1 MYDLKSV
8 KLSESQAMLHRTER
22 NAAQLDK
29 KVEKLK
35 SEKKS
40 LEEQLENAKV
50 EISQDTKSLEIERSE
65 RDKREKEAIE
75 AVKKFE
81 IKQREVHDCIELKD
95 EVHQKYL
102 TAEDAAKTCESELK
116 SAQTEIE
123 SCQSQNNQNS
133 KTSEQMKNDLE
144 QLQHQTEDKDTKY
157 KEEISLWK
165 NKIEESQQKSEA
177 MKEELHQI
185 KAQHDELV
193 SALKDLGVKGLKR
206 DLAWVELSEDVR
218 STILRGILDSEIIPN
233 ELLGTPATLEEN
245 EDKEEDGN
253 DDDKDDRQLV
263 VEDSKNSDD
272 EPAVEQQQEL
282 PPNVAK
288 EPEKVDDQIDI
299 PIAPKDSND
308 SKEDQ
313 TDDEEIEENN
323 DEMK

>member
-1 MYDLKSV
+1 MFSRRNRGFLGTCFVLISIVCFGYGLYMYDLKSV

-22 NAAQLDK
+22 SAAQLDK
-29 KVEKLK
+29 KVEKLR

-65 RDKREKEAIE
+65 REKREKEAIE

-81 IKQREVHDCIELKD
+81 TKQREVHDCIELKD

-102 TAEDAAKTCESELK
+102 TAEEAAKTCESELK
-116 SAQTEIE
+116 SAQKEIE

-144 QLQHQTEDKDTKY
+144 QLQHQTEDKDSKY

-165 NKIEESQQKSEA
+165 NKIEESQQKSES

-193 SALKDLGVKGLKR
+193 AALKDLGVK
-206 DLAWVELSEDVR
+206 VVF
-218 STILRGILDSEIIPN
+218 
-233 ELLGTPATLEEN
+233 EN
-245 EDKEEDGN
+245 
-253 DDDKDDRQLV
+253 
-263 VEDSKNSDD
+263 
-272 EPAVEQQQEL
+272 
-282 PPNVAK
+282 
-288 EPEKVDDQIDI
+288 I
-299 PIAPKDSND
+299 
-308 SKEDQ
+308 
-313 TDDEEIEENN
+313 
-323 DEMK
+323 